1 MTLESTLM
9 PTKSWAAGAS
19 TPHVRFYDVRSAD
32 GTRLRAWTN
41 DADGPTVLLCNGLG
55 TNPYAWP
62 SLLEPDCGVRVISW
76 NHRGVGGSDRP
87 DDRDRVDMD
96 AFVEDALAVMDDAGR
111 QTCVFA
117 GWSMGVNLAFEIAVR
132 HAERVDG
139 IFAVAGVPG
148 DTFSTMLAP
157 LHLPRP
163 VTKRLMVTAAQVGAL
178 TGKAWNPV
186 TQRLGWLPGWMA
198 LLRYSGFMLPSARH
212 EHVRDAVREFLTTD
226 VDWYAHMALHASRHT
241 RVSLSHVAVPVSL
254 VAGTWDLLAGTKDMQ
269 TAAARIADSEYIE
282 LNGSHFLPLEHPDQV
297 LDELL
302 ALLERVG

>member
-1 MTLESTLM
+1 M
-9 PTKSWAAGAS
+9 PSKSRAAGVSA
-19 TPHVRFYDVRSAD
+19 PHVRFYDVVSAD

-41 DADGPTVLLCNGLG
+41 DAEGPTVLLCNGLG
-55 TNPYAWP
+55 TSPYVWP

-87 DDRDRVDMD
+87 EDPDRVDMD
-96 AFVEDALAVMDDAGR
+96 AFVEDALAVMDDAGLES
-111 QTCVFA
+111 CVFA

-157 LHLPRP
+157 LRLPRP
-163 VTKRLMVTAAQVGAL
+163 VAKGLMLSLTRLGAVTGR
-178 TGKAWNPV
+178 AWNPV
-186 TQRLGWLPGWMA
+186 TQRVGWLPGTMA
-198 LLRYSGFMLPSARH
+198 VLRHSGLMLPSAQP
-212 EHVRDAVREFLTTD
+212 EHVRAAVREFLTTD
-226 VDWYAHMALHASRHT
+226 VEWYAHMALHASRHT

-254 VAGTWDLLAGTKDMQ
+254 VAGTWDILAGTKDIQ
-269 TAAARIADSEYIE
+269 SAAARIGDSVYTE

-302 ALLERVG
+302 ALLERID